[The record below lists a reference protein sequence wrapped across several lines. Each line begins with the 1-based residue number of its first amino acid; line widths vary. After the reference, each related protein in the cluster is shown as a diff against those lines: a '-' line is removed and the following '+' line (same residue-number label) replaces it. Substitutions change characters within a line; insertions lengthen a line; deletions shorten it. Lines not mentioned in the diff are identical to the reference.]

1 MTKQEIISMIQEY
14 QVESI
19 LWMLFLLTSLVLIIT
34 LSTRHIFFKEKYIS
48 TEAKDLFKI
57 ISGRPE
63 YANKSNKRLIELN
76 KALIIQNRELN
87 NSTLDK
93 SIEIFKCRQEI
104 NILENDKKKLISENE
119 NLKTK
124 VDNLVEELMR
134 RQSYDGIGIKS

>member
-19 LWMLFLLTSLVLIIT
+19 LWMLFILTSLVLIIT

-48 TEAKDLFKI
+48 TKANDLFKN

-93 SIEIFKCRQEI
+93 SIEIFKCNQTI

-119 NLKTK
+119 NLKIK
-124 VDNLVEELMR
+124 VDNLVYELMK
-134 RQSYDGIGIKS
+134 RQSYNGIGIKS